1 MKTENTD
8 ADMAF
13 FQHAMIRLL
22 WLLLF
27 SAVLL
32 AVFFFSGLFAN
43 LGLVAG
49 TVVAGAIG
57 SLPCLYGIIAGLR
70 K

>member
-13 FQHAMIRLL
+13 FQHTMIRLL
-22 WLLLF
+22 WWCLV

-32 AVFFFSGLFAN
+32 GVVFFSGLYAKLD
-43 LGLVAG
+43 LGAT